1 MTDPWKL
8 LEKERRLTPEIRRL
22 IGERYGQRGGKA
34 LEIVD
39 EGRVKKYLDF
49 FVVVGSSDEYI
60 VEDEFC
66 SCEDAIYR
74 RRGEC
79 SHVIAVR
86 IAALTGGYEE
96 FPFWYQDNWKEEN
109 RDP

>member
-1 MTDPWKL
+1 MMDPWKA
-8 LEKERRLTPEIRRL
+8 LEKEKKLTLEIRGL
-22 IGERYGQRGGKA
+22 IGERYGQRGVKA

-49 FVVVGSSDEYI
+49 FVVVGSSDEYV
-60 VEDEFC
+60 VEEEFC
-66 SCEDAIYR
+66 TCGDALF

-86 IAALTGGYEE
+86 IAAFTGQYEE
-96 FPFWYQDNWKEEN
+96 FPLWYQDSWKKGIQEA
-109 RDP
+109 

>member
-1 MTDPWKL
+1 
-8 LEKERRLTPEIRRL
+8 
-22 IGERYGQRGGKA
+22 KA

-49 FVVVGSSDEYI
+49 FVVVGGSGEHV

-66 SCEDAIYR
+66 SCQDALFR

-79 SHVIAVR
+79 AHVLAVR
-86 IAALTGGYEE
+86 IAAITHQYEE
-96 FPFWYQDNWKEEN
+96 CPIWYQDSWKERN
-109 RDP
+109 TGT

>member
-1 MTDPWKL
+1 MTDPWKI
-8 LEKERRLTPEIRRL
+8 LEREGRLTPEVRRL
-22 IGERYGQRGGKA
+22 IGERYGQRGVKA

-49 FVVVGSSDEYI
+49 FVVVGTSEEHV

-66 SCEDAIYR
+66 SCVDSLFR

-79 SHVIAVR
+79 AHVLAVR
-86 IAALTGGYEE
+86 IAVITGCYEE
-96 FPFWYQDNWKEEN
+96 FPLWYQDTWKEDQGEA
-109 RDP
+109 

>member
-1 MTDPWKL
+1 MTDPWKI

-22 IGERYGQRGGKA
+22 IGERYGQRGVKA

-39 EGRVKKYLDF
+39 EGRVKRYLDF
-49 FVVVGSSDEYI
+49 FVVVGSSDEYV
-60 VEDEFC
+60 VEEEFC
-66 SCEDAIYR
+66 TCSDALF

-86 IAALTGGYEE
+86 FAALTGQYED
-96 FPFWYQDNWKEEN
+96 FPIWYQDSWKKEKREA
-109 RDP
+109 

>member
-1 MTDPWKL
+1 MTDPWKV
-8 LEKERRLTPEIRRL
+8 LEKERRLTPGIRRL
-22 IGERYGQRGGKA
+22 IGERYGQRGVKA

-49 FVVVGSSDEYI
+49 FVVVGSSGEYV
-60 VEDEFC
+60 VEEEFC

-79 SHVIAVR
+79 AHVLAVR
-86 IAALTGGYEE
+86 IAALAGRVEE
-96 FPFWYQDNWKEEN
+96 FPVWYQDSWKEEN
-109 RDP
+109 REA

>member
-1 MTDPWKL
+1 MTDPWKA
-8 LEKERRLTPEIRRL
+8 LEQEKKLTPGIRRL
-22 IGERYGQRGGKA
+22 IEERYGQRGTKA

-60 VEDEFC
+60 VEEEFC
-66 SCEDAIYR
+66 TCSDALF

-86 IAALTGGYEE
+86 IAEITGQYEE
-96 FPFWYQDNWKEEN
+96 FPLWYQDIWKKEN
-109 RDP
+109 SGA

>member
-1 MTDPWKL
+1 MTDPWKI
-8 LEKERRLTPEIRRL
+8 LETEKKLTPEIRRL
-22 IGERYGQRGGKA
+22 IEELYGQRGVKA

-60 VEDEFC
+60 VEEEFC
-66 SCEDAIYR
+66 TCSDALY

-86 IAALTGGYEE
+86 IAAITGQFEE
-96 FPFWYQDNWKEEN
+96 FPLWYQDGWKKEN
-109 RDP
+109 REA

>member
-1 MTDPWKL
+1 MTDPWKI
-8 LEKERRLTPEIRRL
+8 LEKEKKLTPEVRRL
-22 IGERYGQRGGKA
+22 IGERYGQRGVKA

-39 EGRVKKYLDF
+39 EKRVKKYLDF
-49 FVVVGSSDEYI
+49 FVVVGSTDEYV

-66 SCEDAIYR
+66 TCSDALF

-86 IAALTGGYEE
+86 IAALTGQYEE
-96 FPFWYQDNWKEEN
+96 FALWYQDIWKQGTREA
-109 RDP
+109 

>member
-1 MTDPWKL
+1 MTDPWKM
-8 LEKERRLTPEIRRL
+8 LERERKLTPEIRSL
-22 IGERYGQRGGKA
+22 IGERYGPRGKKA

-49 FVVVGSSDEYI
+49 FVVVGTSEEHV

-66 SCEDAIYR
+66 SCVDALFR

-79 SHVIAVR
+79 AHVLAVR
-86 IAALTGGYEE
+86 IAALTGCYEE
-96 FPFWYQDNWKEEN
+96 FALWYQDSWKEQQGET
-109 RDP
+109 

>member
-1 MTDPWKL
+1 MTDPWKI
-8 LEKERRLTPEIRRL
+8 LEKEKKLTPEIRRL
-22 IGERYGQRGGKA
+22 IGERYGQRGVKA

-39 EGRVKKYLDF
+39 EKRVKKYLDF
-49 FVVVGSSDEYI
+49 FVVVGSTDEYV

-66 SCEDAIYR
+66 TCSDALF

-86 IAALTGGYEE
+86 IAALTGQYEE
-96 FPFWYQDNWKEEN
+96 FALWYQDIWKQGTREA
-109 RDP
+109 

>member
-1 MTDPWKL
+1 MTDPWKI

-22 IGERYGQRGGKA
+22 IGERYGQRGVKA

-39 EGRVKKYLDF
+39 EGRVKRYLDF
-49 FVVVGSSDEYI
+49 FVVVGSSDEYV
-60 VEDEFC
+60 VEEEFC
-66 SCEDAIYR
+66 TCSDALF

-86 IAALTGGYEE
+86 IAAITGQYEE
-96 FPFWYQDNWKEEN
+96 FPLWYQDSWKKGIHET
-109 RDP
+109 

>member
-8 LEKERRLTPEIRRL
+8 LERERKLTPEIRRL
-22 IGERYGQRGGKA
+22 MGERYGQRGVKA

-49 FVVVGSSDEYI
+49 FVVVGTSEEHI
-60 VEDEFC
+60 VEEGFC
-66 SCEDAIYR
+66 NCGDALFR

-79 SHVIAVR
+79 AHVLAAR
-86 IAALTGGYEE
+86 IAALTGQYEE
-96 FPFWYQDNWKEEN
+96 FALWYLDSLKEGGPET
-109 RDP
+109 

>member
-1 MTDPWKL
+1 MTDPWKI
-8 LEKERRLTPEIRRL
+8 LEKEKKLTPEIRRL
-22 IGERYGQRGGKA
+22 IGERYGQRGVKA

-39 EGRVKKYLDF
+39 EKRVKKYLDF
-49 FVVVGSSDEYI
+49 FVVVGSTDEYV

-66 SCEDAIYR
+66 SCSDALF

-86 IAALTGGYEE
+86 IAALTGQYEE
-96 FPFWYQDNWKEEN
+96 FPLWYQDSWKQEN
-109 RDP
+109 REP